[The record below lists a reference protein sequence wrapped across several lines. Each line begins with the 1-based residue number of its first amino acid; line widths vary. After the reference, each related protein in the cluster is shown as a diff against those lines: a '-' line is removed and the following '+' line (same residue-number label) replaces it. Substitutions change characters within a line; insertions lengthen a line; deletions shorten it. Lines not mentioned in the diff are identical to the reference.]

1 MSVILLL
8 YLFVYIFSFIYIL
21 HIIIDILISFNL
33 RNHSCFRFWVFC
45 LLFRLQNPPRG
56 FFSLSPARYTH
67 ILLHFYDLVSGSGF
81 SACFSVSKTHV
92 VGFSACFPLTTPTF
106 CSTSTIYFPAL
117 DFLLAFPSPKPTLW
131 VFQPVS
137 CLPHPHPVNLPRRNG
152 RNPLPAAQIILFDY
166 KFFPGHI
173 FFLVNME
180 CVQYRVL

>member
-33 RNHSCFRFWVFC
+33 RNCSCFRFWVFC
-45 LLFRLQNPPRG
+45 LLFCLRNPRRG

-81 SACFSVSKTHV
+81 SACFSVSKTHL
-92 VGFSACFPLTTPTF
+92 VG
-106 CSTSTIYFPAL
+106 
-117 DFLLAFPSPKPTLW
+117 
-131 VFQPVS
+131 FQPVS

-152 RNPLPAAQIILFDY
+152 RNPLPAAQLILFDY
-166 KFFPGHI
+166 KFFLGHI
-173 FFLVNME
+173 FFLINME
-180 CVQYRVL
+180 RIQYRVL